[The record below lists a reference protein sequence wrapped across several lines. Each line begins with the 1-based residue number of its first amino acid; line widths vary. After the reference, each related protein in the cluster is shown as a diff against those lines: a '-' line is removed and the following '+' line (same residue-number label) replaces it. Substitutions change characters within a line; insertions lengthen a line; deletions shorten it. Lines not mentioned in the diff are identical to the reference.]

1 MELMF
6 VSLGANVEKNKPPLK
21 GTCSGIWT
29 KWRLLLF
36 FLGWFACFAFAFV
49 VFDFFLVGQRLEV
62 GDGGLPDL
70 VRVVVGVRPVPDGS
84 DGRDGAQQ
92 RLAYEGGRNL
102 DANLFHERLEGRCRK
117 LLDNDAAS
125 GADGDVAQERR
136 RAVPEQSIGT

>member
-49 VFDFFLVGQRLEV
+49 VFDFFLVG
-62 GDGGLPDL
+62 
-70 VRVVVGVRPVPDGS
+70 
-84 DGRDGAQQ
+84 
-92 RLAYEGGRNL
+92 
-102 DANLFHERLEGRCRK
+102 
-117 LLDNDAAS
+117 
-125 GADGDVAQERR
+125 
-136 RAVPEQSIGT
+136 